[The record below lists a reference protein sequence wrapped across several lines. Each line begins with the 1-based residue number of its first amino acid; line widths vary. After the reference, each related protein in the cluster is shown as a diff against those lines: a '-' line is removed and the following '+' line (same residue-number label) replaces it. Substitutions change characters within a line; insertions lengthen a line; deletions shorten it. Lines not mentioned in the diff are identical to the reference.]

1 MYFSRQFSRDNDKWS
16 ESMLALSLTLK
27 TTLPLMQ
34 GANIN
39 YYSNYCRIKTYEIYN
54 IYSKKMKIQSILLKV
69 NARKVINTAS
79 FILHLQM
86 QK

>member
-1 MYFSRQFSRDNDKWS
+1 MIRKHAGLISYFSHITAQWWQ
-16 ESMLALSLTLK
+16 LK

-69 NARKVINTAS
+69 NARKTINTAS
-79 FILHLQM
+79 FILHLQL